1 MKPIQYRFKIQSGYD
16 VYFTSGRGCDSST
29 GEYVSRE
36 NSYAS
41 EKVTVDG
48 EMVYLDFSVDYVTG
62 SNVFFYN
69 GSTFL
74 GYTSISTGKRE
85 IPVKQGATHFVLTLS
100 GNNTQAESINKK
112 TIIYQQKNVN
122 PTYKNDLSKE
132 YELESN
138 QQFFRQKLSGKLA
151 FIRDDYDFINQ
162 QDFNTEF
169 ILLLQESKDVGKTWS
184 DFYSGKFMKTDC
196 TWNDDDKK
204 CEVNPNVY
212 DDYNDVIAGLDKEYN
227 LIKLNPEIKR
237 LTIQKRPLIQ
247 VYLPGESVVSCFLGG
262 MYWEQDVIEATDD
275 EEFLVNKCYFAN
287 TKPYQEI
294 VVKESPYEDLT
305 NQVFVGSTKGGY
317 SNSSNYKMKY
327 FEIKEMKT
335 AENNSDYFIMTNG
348 IRLYNMNSPQKYQF
362 SSKNNYVLRGD
373 IVEVQAFANFA
384 TSDFLEV
391 GDAIKIKYTNTYVVQ
406 PSNYFAGFVM
416 YDSSKSKIV
425 YVGGKTGEVNLSD
438 YPTAKYFRYCCDN
451 NTDVSNC
458 KVEVY
463 KKGWEYS
470 QSVTVYN
477 TYNPS
482 FKVLPKSATLKA
494 ISPETKDVK
503 VEIQSTGLYMRYL
516 LDKDIVQGLE
526 TYEIP
531 VDDLVQDNR
540 NYKRCIGYAFDVIE
554 TTNNY
559 SETPTEY
566 GVRPDGTYYAP
577 PYSLYGDKYYPVA
590 RSTWNYASYWF
601 HFSLL
606 DPFVEESA
614 RTEFELRDTY
624 PIHSVI
630 QVLLEQ
636 FSDIKHEG
644 TQEYSQFLYADYN
657 PISYQNFHLLLS
669 PKSNILHGN
678 YDQPAMK
685 AETTLNTIL
694 KMLRDVYKC
703 FWFIEDGK
711 LKIEHI
717 SYFRNGGTYSSSPE
731 VGTDLT
737 KIENIRNGKKWGF
750 LTSSYEFDKSDM
762 PERFQF
768 SWMDDV
774 TEGFEGYPIEVNS
787 KYVSPGRIED
797 INVTGFTT
805 DVDYMMLNP
814 GAISQDGFAL
824 FAAIYRN
831 GRYELP
837 IVERNVDGADLRLQN
852 GYLSWITLQPNY
864 YLSDLPAKKVVINK
878 TDYLV
883 TETSRKRKQKVKFP
897 TLEDINTKKLVK
909 TYMGN
914 GQIEKISVNLSSRIN
929 EVTLKYDTEQ

>member
-16 VYFTSGRGCDSST
+16 VYFTSGRSCDSST

-41 EKVTVDG
+41 EKVTVYG

-100 GNNTQAESINKK
+100 GRNSQIDTVNKK
-112 TIIYQQKNVN
+112 TIIYQQKDVN
-122 PTYKNDLSKE
+122 PTYKDDLSME
-132 YELESN
+132 YEMESN
-138 QQFFRQKLSGKLA
+138 QQFFRQKLSGKIA
-151 FIRDDYDFINQ
+151 FIRDDYDFLNE
-162 QDFNTEF
+162 QDFNKEF
-169 ILLLQESKDVGKTWS
+169 ILLLQESKDGGKTWS
-184 DFYSGKFMKTDC
+184 DFYRGKFMKTDC

-212 DDYNDVIAGLDKEYN
+212 DEYNDVIAGLDKEYN
-227 LIKLNPEIKR
+227 LVKLSPEIKR
-237 LTIQKRPLIQ
+237 LTIKKRPLIQ
-247 VYLPGESVVSCFLGG
+247 VYLPGESLVSCFLGG
-262 MYWEQDVIEATDD
+262 TYWEQDVIEATDD
-275 EEFLVNKCYFAN
+275 EDYLTNTCHFAK
-287 TKPYQEI
+287 TTDYQEI
-294 VVKESPYEDLT
+294 IVLESPYESLT
-305 NQVFVGSTKGGY
+305 NQVFTGTQEDGY
-317 SNSSNYKMKY
+317 SIDTGGKLSY
-327 FEIKEMKT
+327 FESSETKT
-335 AENNSDYFIMTNG
+335 DENNQDYYVMTNG
-348 IRLYNMNSPQKYQF
+348 LRLHSN
-362 SSKNNYVLRGD
+362 KNLWK
-373 IVEVQAFANFA
+373 F
-384 TSDFLEV
+384 
-391 GDAIKIKYTNTYVVQ
+391 
-406 PSNYFAGFVM
+406 
-416 YDSSKSKIV
+416 
-425 YVGGKTGEVNLSD
+425 
-438 YPTAKYFRYCCDN
+438 
-451 NTDVSNC
+451 
-458 KVEVY
+458 
-463 KKGWEYS
+463 
-470 QSVTVYN
+470 
-477 TYNPS
+477 
-482 FKVLPKSATLKA
+482 
-494 ISPETKDVK
+494 
-503 VEIQSTGLYMRYL
+503 IQSTERHNTSSPKYKSIPKNVTMNLIGIDLYDHSKNIDGFLNGYGGVSSHASYKITDYIPINNNGLFMANASCGGGFFEYYDSNKNIVNIGDKGGSIVQTHTDGVYIPNRSNAAYIRLSIIPTSSTYICRAPTTNEVTKVKLSVSPSGLYMRYL
-516 LDKDIVQGLE
+516 LDAEQVLDLN
-526 TYEIP
+526 TYDIP
-531 VDDLVQDNR
+531 VNDLVENNR
-540 NYKRCIGYAFDVIE
+540 NYKKCIGYAFDVIVIS
-554 TTNNY
+554 NN
-559 SETPTEY
+559 STETPTEY
-566 GVRPDGTYYAP
+566 GVRPDGKYYEP
-577 PYSLYGDKYYPVA
+577 PYSNFGDKYYPIA

-601 HFSLL
+601 HFSIL

-614 RTEFELRDTY
+614 RTDFELRDTY
-624 PIHSVI
+624 PIQSVI

-644 TQEYSQFLYADYN
+644 TQEYSQFLYAEYN
-657 PISYQNFHLLLS
+657 PVSYQEFHLLLS

-717 SYFRNGGTYSSSPE
+717 SYFRNGGTYNSSP
-731 VGTDLT
+731 VIGTDLT

-768 SWMDDV
+768 AWMDDV
-774 TEGFEGYPIEVNS
+774 TEGFEGYPIEVVS

-797 INVTGFTT
+797 VNITGFTT

-824 FAAIYRN
+824 FAAVYQN

-837 IVERNVDGADLRLQN
+837 IIERNVDGADLRLQN

-878 TDYLV
+878 TDYQV

-897 TLEDINTKKLVK
+897 TLETIDTKKLVK
-909 TYMGN
+909 TYLGN

>member
-1 MKPIQYRFKIQSGYD
+1 MKPIQYRFIIQYG
-16 VYFTSGRGCDSST
+16 
-29 GEYVSRE
+29 E
-36 NSYAS
+36 NS
-41 EKVTVDG
+41 EQ
-48 EMVYLDFSVDYVTG
+48 
-62 SNVFFYN
+62 
-69 GSTFL
+69 
-74 GYTSISTGKRE
+74 RE
-85 IPVKQGATHFVLTLS
+85 VH
-100 GNNTQAESINKK
+100 
-112 TIIYQQKNVN
+112 

-151 FIRDDYDFINQ
+151 FIRDDYDFLNQ

-169 ILLLQESKDVGKTWS
+169 ILLLQESKDGGKTWN
-184 DFYSGKFMKTDC
+184 DFYRGKFMKTDC

-212 DDYNDVIAGLDKEYN
+212 DEYSDVIAGLDKEYN
-227 LIKLNPEIKR
+227 LIKLRPEIKR

-262 MYWEQDVIEATDD
+262 TYWEQDVVEATDD
-275 EEFLVNKCYFAN
+275 EDYLINVCHFAK
-287 TKPYQEI
+287 TRDYQEVI
-294 VVKESPYEDLT
+294 ILESPYESLT
-305 NQVFVGSTKGGY
+305 NQIFTGTQDDGY
-317 SNSSNYKMKY
+317 SSDTGGNLSY
-327 FEIKEMKT
+327 FEHSETKT
-335 AENNSDYFIMTNG
+335 DENNQDYYVMTNG
-348 IRLYNMNSPQKYQF
+348 LRLHSNKNLWKFIQSTERHNTSTPTYPKIPQNVTMNLIGIDLYN
-362 SSKNNYVLRGD
+362 
-373 IVEVQAFANFA
+373 
-384 TSDFLEV
+384 
-391 GDAIKIKYTNTYVVQ
+391 
-406 PSNYFAGFVM
+406 
-416 YDSSKSKIV
+416 
-425 YVGGKTGEVNLSD
+425 
-438 YPTAKYFRYCCDN
+438 PTN
-451 NTDVSNC
+451 NTDGYLNGNGGVLSHASYKITDYIPINNNGLFMANASYGGGFFVYYDSDKRIVNIGDQGANIVQTHTDGVYIPNKSNAAYIRLSIIPTSSTYICRAPTNNEVTSVKLSVS
-458 KVEVY
+458 
-463 KKGWEYS
+463 
-470 QSVTVYN
+470 
-477 TYNPS
+477 PS
-482 FKVLPKSATLKA
+482 
-494 ISPETKDVK
+494 
-503 VEIQSTGLYMRYL
+503 GLYMRYL
-516 LDKDIVQGLE
+516 LDAEKILDLN
-526 TYEIP
+526 TYNIP
-531 VDDLVQDNR
+531 VNDLVENNR
-540 NYKRCIGYAFDVIE
+540 NYKKCIGYAFDVVVVS
-554 TTNNY
+554 NN
-559 SETPTEY
+559 STETPTEY
-566 GVRPDGTYYAP
+566 GVRPDGKYYEP
-577 PYSLYGDKYYPVA
+577 PYSIFGDKYYPVA

-601 HFSLL
+601 HFSIL

-614 RTEFELRDTY
+614 RTDFELRDTY
-624 PIHSVI
+624 PIQSVI

-644 TQEYSQFLYADYN
+644 TQEYSQFLYAEYN
-657 PISYQNFHLLLS
+657 PVSYQKFHLLLS

-678 YDQPAMK
+678 YDQPAMN

-717 SYFRNGGTYSSSPE
+717 SYFRNGGTYNSSP
-731 VGTDLT
+731 VIGTDIT

-774 TEGFEGYPIEVNS
+774 TEGFEGYPIEVVS

-797 INVTGFTT
+797 VNITGFTT

-824 FAAIYRN
+824 FAAVYQN

-837 IVERNVDGADLRLQN
+837 IIERNVDGADLRLQN

-878 TDYLV
+878 TDYHV

-897 TLEDINTKKLVK
+897 TLETIDTKKLVK
-909 TYMGN
+909 TYLGN

>member
-1 MKPIQYRFKIQSGYD
+1 MKPIQYRFIIQY
-16 VYFTSGRGCDSST
+16 
-29 GEYVSRE
+29 GENFEQRE
-36 NSYAS
+36 
-41 EKVTVDG
+41 V
-48 EMVYLDFSVDYVTG
+48 
-62 SNVFFYN
+62 
-69 GSTFL
+69 
-74 GYTSISTGKRE
+74 
-85 IPVKQGATHFVLTLS
+85 H
-100 GNNTQAESINKK
+100 
-112 TIIYQQKNVN
+112 

-151 FIRDDYDFINQ
+151 FIRDDYDFLNQ

-169 ILLLQESKDVGKTWS
+169 ILLLQESNDGGKTWS
-184 DFYSGKFMKTDC
+184 DFYRGKFMKTDC

-212 DDYNDVIAGLDKEYN
+212 DEYNDVIAGLDKEYN
-227 LIKLNPEIKR
+227 LIKLSPEIKR

-262 MYWEQDVIEATDD
+262 TYWEQDVVEATDD
-275 EEFLVNKCYFAN
+275 EEYLVNKCYFAN
-287 TKPYQEI
+287 TKPFQQI
-294 VVKESPYEDLT
+294 VVKESPYNDLT
-305 NQVFVGSTKGGY
+305 NQVYVGSTKDGFT
-317 SNSSNYKMKY
+317 SSSAYNLEY
-327 FEIKEMKT
+327 FETQEMKT
-335 AENNSDYFIMTNG
+335 DPEDNSDYFIMTNG
-348 IRLYNMNSPQKYQF
+348 LRLYNFIEKLNTSINVTSSSDLNRFIGFSMKKDYKYKVKIT
-362 SSKNNYVLRGD
+362 SKNNLTTNYIFLIYGNGVSYSATTIKSGDDYTTIKSPVDINGFYIQYRGKD
-373 IVEVQAFANFA
+373 VNDTI
-384 TSDFLEV
+384 TIS
-391 GDAIKIKYTNTYVVQ
+391 IKEYAV
-406 PSNYFAGFVM
+406 A
-416 YDSSKSKIV
+416 
-425 YVGGKTGEVNLSD
+425 
-438 YPTAKYFRYCCDN
+438 
-451 NTDVSNC
+451 
-458 KVEVY
+458 
-463 KKGWEYS
+463 WEFS
-470 QSVTVYN
+470 QSEYVYN
-477 TYNPS
+477 TYNPL
-482 FKVLPKSATLKA
+482 FKVLPKTATLKA

-503 VEIQSTGLYMRYL
+503 VEIQSTGLYMRYI
-516 LDKDIVQGLE
+516 LDSKEVQGLE

-531 VDDLVQDNR
+531 VDDLVENNR
-540 NYKRCIGYAFDVIE
+540 NYKRCIGYAFDVIVVS
-554 TTNNY
+554 NNY
-559 SETPTEY
+559 SEEPTEY

-577 PYSLYGDKYYPVA
+577 PVSFYGDKYYPVA
-590 RSTWNYASYWF
+590 RSTWDYASYWF
-601 HFSLL
+601 YFSLL

-636 FSDIKHEG
+636 FSDIKHQG
-644 TQEYSQFLYADYN
+644 TSEYSQFLYADYN
-657 PISYQNFHLLLS
+657 PVSYQNFHLLLS

-717 SYFRNGGTYSSSPE
+717 SYFRNGGTYNSNPE

-768 SWMDDV
+768 AWMDDV

-797 INVTGFTT
+797 VNVTGFTT

-824 FAAIYRN
+824 FAAIYVN

-837 IVERNVDGADLRLQN
+837 IIERNVDGADLRLQN

-864 YLSDLPAKKVVINK
+864 YLSDLPAKKVVINE
-878 TDYLV
+878 TDYNV
-883 TETSRKRKQKVKFP
+883 AETSRKRKQKVKFP
-897 TLEDINTKKLVK
+897 TLEIIDTKKLVK
-909 TYMGN
+909 TYLGN
-914 GQIEKISVNLSSRIN
+914 GQIEKISINLSSRIN

>member
-1 MKPIQYRFKIQSGYD
+1 MKPIQYRFIIQYG
-16 VYFTSGRGCDSST
+16 
-29 GEYVSRE
+29 E
-36 NSYAS
+36 NS
-41 EKVTVDG
+41 EQ
-48 EMVYLDFSVDYVTG
+48 
-62 SNVFFYN
+62 
-69 GSTFL
+69 
-74 GYTSISTGKRE
+74 RE
-85 IPVKQGATHFVLTLS
+85 VH
-100 GNNTQAESINKK
+100 
-112 TIIYQQKNVN
+112 

-151 FIRDDYDFINQ
+151 FIRDDYDFLNE

-169 ILLLQESKDVGKTWS
+169 ILLLQESKDGGKTWK
-184 DFYSGKFMKTDC
+184 DFYRGKFMKTDC

-212 DDYNDVIAGLDKEYN
+212 DEYNDVIAGLDKEYN
-227 LIKLNPEIKR
+227 LIKLSPEIRR

-262 MYWEQDVIEATDD
+262 TYWEQDVIEATED
-275 EEFLVNKCYFAN
+275 EDYLVRTCHFAK
-287 TKPYQEI
+287 TRDYQEI
-294 VVKESPYEDLT
+294 VVKESPYSNLT
-305 NQVFVGSTKGGY
+305 NQIYIGSQDAGY
-317 SNSSNYKMKY
+317 SSVSSYRLEY
-327 FEIKEMKT
+327 FESQEWKQDP
-335 AENNSDYFIMTNG
+335 ENGIDYVVMTNG
-348 IRLYNMNSPQKYQF
+348 LRLYK
-362 SSKNNYVLRGD
+362 
-373 IVEVQAFANFA
+373 
-384 TSDFLEV
+384 
-391 GDAIKIKYTNTYVVQ
+391 
-406 PSNYFAGFVM
+406 
-416 YDSSKSKIV
+416 
-425 YVGGKTGEVNLSD
+425 GE
-438 YPTAKYFRYCCDN
+438 T
-451 NTDVSNC
+451 
-458 KVEVY
+458 
-463 KKGWEYS
+463 KGWEFS
-470 QSVTVYN
+470 QEEYIYEN
-477 TYNPS
+477 YNPQ
-482 FKVLPKSATLKA
+482 FKVLPKTATLTA
-494 ISPETKDVK
+494 ISPETTDVK
-503 VEIQSTGLYMRYL
+503 VEIKTNGLYMRYL
-516 LDKDIVQGLE
+516 LDAETILNLN

-531 VDDLVQDNR
+531 VNDLVEDNR
-540 NYKRCIGYAFDVIE
+540 NYKRCIGYAFDVIYISNE
-554 TTNNY
+554 Y
-559 SETPTEY
+559 STEPTEY
-566 GVRPDGTYYAP
+566 GVRPDGTYYRQ
-577 PYSLYGDKYYPVA
+577 PYFYGDKFYPVA

-601 HFSLL
+601 HFSIL
-606 DPFVEESA
+606 DPTAEEA
-614 RTEFELRDTY
+614 GRTEFELRDTY

-703 FWFIEDGK
+703 YWYIEDGK

-717 SYFRNGGTYSSSPE
+717 SYFRNGGTYTSNP
-731 VGTDLT
+731 VIGTDLT
-737 KIENIRNGKKWGF
+737 ELENPRNGKKLGF

-864 YLSDLPAKKVVINK
+864 YTFDLPAKKVVINK
-878 TDYLV
+878 EDYEAY
-883 TETSRKRKQKVKFP
+883 ETSRKRKQKVKFP
-897 TLEDINTKKLVK
+897 TLETIDTKKLVK
-909 TYMGN
+909 TYLGN

>member
-41 EKVTVDG
+41 EKVTVYG

-100 GNNTQAESINKK
+100 GNNTQSESINKK
-112 TIIYQQKNVN
+112 TIIYQQKDVT

-151 FIRDDYDFINQ
+151 FIREDYDFLNQ

-169 ILLLQESKDVGKTWS
+169 ILLLQESSDGCKTWS
-184 DFYSGKFMKTDC
+184 DFYRGKFMKTDC

-204 CEVNPNVY
+204 CEVNPNVL
-212 DDYNDVIAGLDKEYN
+212 DEYNDVIAGLDKEYN
-227 LIKLNPEIKR
+227 LIKLSPEIKR

-247 VYLPGESVVSCFLGG
+247 VYFPGESVISCFLGG
-262 MYWEQDVIEATDD
+262 TYWEQDVVEPTED
-275 EEFLVNKCYFAN
+275 EEYLVNKCYFAN
-287 TKPYQEI
+287 TKPFQQI
-294 VVKESPYEDLT
+294 VVKESPYDDLT
-305 NQVFVGSTKGGY
+305 NQVYAGSTKNGFT
-317 SNSSNYKMKY
+317 SESTYKLEY
-327 FEIKEMKT
+327 FETQEMKT
-335 AENNSDYFIMTNG
+335 DPEDNSDYFIMTNG
-348 IRLYNMNSPQKYQF
+348 LRLYK
-362 SSKNNYVLRGD
+362 
-373 IVEVQAFANFA
+373 
-384 TSDFLEV
+384 
-391 GDAIKIKYTNTYVVQ
+391 
-406 PSNYFAGFVM
+406 
-416 YDSSKSKIV
+416 
-425 YVGGKTGEVNLSD
+425 GKT
-438 YPTAKYFRYCCDN
+438 
-451 NTDVSNC
+451 
-458 KVEVY
+458 
-463 KKGWEYS
+463 KGWEFS
-470 QSVTVYN
+470 QSEYVYN
-477 TYNPS
+477 TYNPL
-482 FKVLPKSATLKA
+482 FKVLPKEATLKA
-494 ISPETKDVK
+494 ISPETTDVE

-516 LDKDIVQGLE
+516 LDAEEVQGLE

-531 VDDLVQDNR
+531 VDDLVENNR
-540 NYKRCIGYAFDVIE
+540 NYKRCIGYDFDVIKVSD
-554 TTNNY
+554 NY
-559 SETPTEY
+559 SEEPTEY

-577 PYSLYGDKYYPVA
+577 PVSFYGDKYYPVA
-590 RSTWNYASYWF
+590 RSTWDYASYWF
-601 HFSLL
+601 YFSML
-606 DPFVEESA
+606 DPIVEESA

-636 FSDIKHEG
+636 FSDIKHQG

-657 PISYQNFHLLLS
+657 PVSYQKFNLLLS

-703 FWFIEDGK
+703 YWYIEDGK

-717 SYFRNGGTYSSSPE
+717 SYFRNGGTYTSNP
-731 VGTDLT
+731 VIGTDLT
-737 KIENIRNGKKWGF
+737 KLENPKNAKKWGF

-768 SWMDDV
+768 AWMDDV

-831 GRYELP
+831 ERYELP

-878 TDYLV
+878 TDYEV

-897 TLEDINTKKLVK
+897 TLEAIDTKKLVK
-909 TYMGN
+909 TYLGN

>member
-1 MKPIQYRFKIQSGYD
+1 MKPIQYRFIIQYG
-16 VYFTSGRGCDSST
+16 
-29 GEYVSRE
+29 E
-36 NSYAS
+36 NS
-41 EKVTVDG
+41 EQ
-48 EMVYLDFSVDYVTG
+48 
-62 SNVFFYN
+62 
-69 GSTFL
+69 
-74 GYTSISTGKRE
+74 RE
-85 IPVKQGATHFVLTLS
+85 VH
-100 GNNTQAESINKK
+100 
-112 TIIYQQKNVN
+112 

-151 FIRDDYDFINQ
+151 FIRDDYDFLNE

-169 ILLLQESKDVGKTWS
+169 ILLLQESKDGGKTWS
-184 DFYSGKFMKTDC
+184 DFYRGKFMKTDC

-212 DDYNDVIAGLDKEYN
+212 DEYNDVITGLDKEYN
-227 LIKLNPEIKR
+227 LIKLSPEIKR

-262 MYWEQDVIEATDD
+262 TYWEQDVIEATED
-275 EEFLVNKCYFAN
+275 EEYLVNKCYFAN
-287 TKPYQEI
+287 TNQHQEI
-294 VVKESPYEDLT
+294 IVKESPYEDLT
-305 NQVFVGSTKGGY
+305 NQIYIGSTKEGY
-317 SNSSNYKMKY
+317 SSSSNYKLEY
-327 FEIKEMKT
+327 FEFMET
-335 AENNSDYFIMTNG
+335 GYDEENRYVAT
-348 IRLYNMNSPQKYQF
+348 LYNGLKLYKGDKVGWQF
-362 SSKNNYVLRGD
+362 TQY
-373 IVEVQAFANFA
+373 EM
-384 TSDFLEV
+384 
-391 GDAIKIKYTNTYVVQ
+391 Y
-406 PSNYFAGFVM
+406 
-416 YDSSKSKIV
+416 YDS
-425 YVGGKTGEVNLSD
+425 
-438 YPTAKYFRYCCDN
+438 
-451 NTDVSNC
+451 
-458 KVEVY
+458 
-463 KKGWEYS
+463 
-470 QSVTVYN
+470 
-477 TYNPS
+477 YNPQY
-482 FKVLPKSATLKA
+482 KVLPKTATLTA
-494 ISPETKDVK
+494 ISPETTNVK
-503 VEIQSTGLYMRYL
+503 VDIKSTGLYMRYL
-516 LDKDIVQGLE
+516 LDAEEILGLK

-531 VDDLVQDNR
+531 VDDLVEDNR
-540 NYKRCIGYAFDVIE
+540 NYKRCIGYGFDVIAIS
-554 TTNNY
+554 NNY
-559 SETPTEY
+559 STEPSEY
-566 GVRPDGTYYAP
+566 GVRPDGTYYQP
-577 PYSLYGDKYYPVA
+577 PYSFYGDKYYPVA

-601 HFSLL
+601 YFSAL
-606 DPFVEESA
+606 DSTVEEA
-614 RTEFELRDTY
+614 GRMEFELRDTY

-636 FSDIKHEG
+636 FSNIKHEG

-685 AETTLNTIL
+685 AQTTLNTIL

-703 FWFIEDGK
+703 YWYIEDGK

-717 SYFRNGGTYSSSPE
+717 SYFRNGGTYKSNP
-731 VGTDLT
+731 VIGTDLT
-737 KIENIRNGKKWGF
+737 KLENLRNEKKWGF

-768 SWMDDV
+768 AWMDDV

-814 GAISQDGFAL
+814 GAISQDGFSL
-824 FAAIYRN
+824 FAAIFRN

-878 TDYLV
+878 TDYEV

-897 TLEDINTKKLVK
+897 TLEAIDTKKLVK
-909 TYMGN
+909 TYLGN